1 LIHTM
6 SILAVESIT
15 VNFEALR
22 ALSNVSFSVEEGS
35 ITSLVG
41 PNGAGKTTVF
51 NVISGLIRPSAGK
64 IRFEGRRIDRLE
76 PHEVARAGIGRTFQD
91 PRVFKGMSVLGNAM
105 VGARLRASRPLYAL
119 LRDRTTRE
127 EWKNA
132 HERACQLLADLGL
145 GERLGEDVESLS
157 FPEQRFL
164 SLARTLCSEPKVLLL
179 DEPTVGLDRRAIAWF
194 IRRLRELI
202 ARTGITVL
210 LIEHNMDV
218 VMGISDQ
225 VHLMVQGEVVASGTT
240 ADIRKHEKMIEAYL
254 GDRYVA
260 AGA

>member
-1 LIHTM
+1 MHLM
-6 SILAVESIT
+6 SILDVESIA

-22 ALSNVSFSVEEGS
+22 ALGGVSFGVEKGS

-51 NVISGLIRPSAGK
+51 NVISGLIRPTSGE
-64 IRFEGRRIDRLE
+64 IRFEGRRIDRLA
-76 PHEVARAGIGRTFQD
+76 PHEVAQAGIGRTFQD

-105 VGARLRASRPLYAL
+105 VGARLRASQPFYAL
-119 LRDRTTRE
+119 LRDRATKD
-127 EWKNA
+127 EWKGA
-132 HERACQLLADLGL
+132 DQRARQLLADLGL
-145 GERLGEDVESLS
+145 GERLGEDAESLS
-157 FPEQRFL
+157 FAEQRFL
-164 SLARTLCSEPKVLLL
+164 SLARTLCGEPKILLL
-179 DEPTVGLDRRAIAWF
+179 DEPTVGLDRPSIAWF
-194 IRRLRELI
+194 IKRLRELI
-202 ARTGITVL
+202 ERTGITVL

-225 VHLMVQGEVVASGTT
+225 VHLLVQGEVVASGTT

-254 GDRYVA
+254 GDKYVA

>member
-1 LIHTM
+1 M

-132 HERACQLLADLGL
+132 Q
-145 GERLGEDVESLS
+145 ESLS